1 MSEATLLLHL
11 HASMAW
17 TGAILTLTLPLVR
30 RNDIYIYIYIF
41 NINTISS
48 DLGVYDDGT

>member
-30 RNDIYIYIYIF
+30 CNDIYIYIF

>member
-1 MSEATLLLHL
+1 
-11 HASMAW
+11 MAW

-30 RNDIYIYIYIF
+30 CNDIYIF
-41 NINTISS
+41 NINRISS